1 MKKRLFTVLPA
12 AAIALTCLVGLSAVQ
27 GAEESDVLVET
38 YQLNDGTNCFLVP
51 LQASAVES
59 ESECV
64 DVAAL
69 VDFSA
74 AQLSSEVRR
83 ASQDALYS
91 LVENLPKNARVQIFT
106 VSNETESLTDGYLSV
121 GDPNLKKAI
130 ANLSK
135 RDALGAA
142 DLEKSFA
149 IAADS
154 FDYNESADRS
164 IVFIG
169 RGVSS
174 SSAFTEDVFEE
185 TVEKLV
191 DARVPVNCYG
201 VGAIVNT
208 SVLGALANRTGGYL
222 VENGASAK
230 DAGEKLASAAT
241 ASVFFPEESAS
252 IKLGDATV
260 YPNPLPPFR
269 SDRETF
275 VIGSSSQPLK
285 SAKVSVPVVLADGR
299 EADIE
304 WSVAPQAPNKSNQ
317 YLYQLVQSAA
327 KDGGATLPIAGRDV
341 LTDYQVS
348 INDSIDKTLELA
360 DQAEKL
366 GDKATAARL
375 AGLVQEEFVDEDDEA
390 VFEVADADDDKA
402 VPAEEGA
409 DDLAVADETDA
420 DAIFAKAEK
429 KIQDENKADLM
440 GASEANVK
448 VLSQQVK
455 THVNVVTSEA
465 RKLAATDP
473 DGALQNIK
481 LTINSVKNDPILS
494 DADRAVLLSDL
505 AATGEFVKQEQEQKA
520 VRDYANQQNLA
531 VVDAQRKAQAAAV
544 ANQVKV
550 TEIMKRFESLVKE
563 SKFVLAAEAAKEAA
577 KISPDEALPTQ
588 AMNVAFLRDA
598 YEENQYLRRWRQ
610 KKLLDTLMSVERAHI
625 PVSDEPPITYPDP
638 EVWNAM
644 SKVRREKYGKTN
656 LTGSAEEQ
664 RIASALDLKV
674 DVNGGEDSDLTL
686 ADWIEEVKSK
696 LREQGQDINVVF
708 DSVNIDEGPGPAS
721 SLNINENLSNIT
733 LRKAL
738 KIVLRPHE
746 LDFCILDDALFITT
760 QDEIKNN
767 PEISTSL
774 QLYSVG
780 DLIMQPN
787 QMGASGG
794 MMGGGMMGGMGGM
807 MGGMGG
813 FGGGMMG
820 GRGMMGG
827 MGGMM
832 GGRGMM
838 SVPSAGRPGGRA
850 NAANDAIL
858 QNFLDAPAAPAA
870 GDAGLFAVPSK
881 SSAAKSAPKATGSLA
896 QAPVDL
902 NAKWDAWFEA
912 NAPKA
917 GDDEAS
923 QKARGEFVDSLP
935 GKVQDLMKSDP
946 ASAAAFLRSAMRN
959 DFASSWMYE
968 ALAVALI
975 KSDAPQKEVE
985 TAILSL
991 ADFTDDPLDL
1001 MGLAAYLEKVGSRER
1016 ALKIYRDV
1024 SKVAPTRPE
1033 PYVHGLVLARELNDE
1048 EALKWVAIGAA
1059 SIVWDGKLVEDV
1071 QKPCEEIALDLIEKM
1086 KEEGRDD
1093 ELADFEKKLNEAR
1106 VRDVVVQVSW
1116 SGDAELDLSV
1126 IEPTSAVCW
1135 FAQKRTISGG
1145 VLVDEGVAL
1154 RKSYDENRKGVRTR
1168 TYVCPMGFSGEYE
1181 FLISKSWGEIAQNK
1195 VTVKIMT
1202 NVGSENEHESVKV
1215 FDMTNDDALFAVD
1228 LVEGRRSEE
1237 VKEEVLTATAMLNQ
1251 LQIRNANELS
1261 RLAEAFKSGKARNE
1275 ARESNALQAR
1285 ANEYVSSYKSD
1296 ERKTSDGSDVPQVTY
1311 VTPEPGYMPV
1321 ISYASSGASFSTS
1334 AGISGDRRYVLLAPT
1349 PYFSQILK
1357 MFTYNSSDGSTSSG
1371 GGYGNSGGYGGGYGG
1386 GMGGYGGG
1394 MGGYGGGMGGYGGG
1408 MMGGMGGMMGG
1419 MGGMRGY

>member
-1 MKKRLFTVLPA
+1 MKKRLFTVLSA
-12 AAIALTCLVGLSAVQ
+12 AAIALTCFVGLSAIQ

-38 YQLNDGTNCFLVP
+38 YQLSDGTNCFLVP

-83 ASQDALYS
+83 ASQNALYS
-91 LVENLPKNARVQIFT
+91 LVDNLPKNARVQIFA
-106 VSNETESLTDGYLSV
+106 VSNETEPVTDGYLSV

-142 DLEKSFA
+142 DLEKSFTV
-149 IAADS
+149 AADS

-201 VGAIVNT
+201 IGAVVNE

-222 VENGASAK
+222 VESGANAK

-252 IKLGDATV
+252 IKLGDATT

-275 VIGSSSQPLK
+275 VIGSSSKPLK
-285 SAKVSVPVVLADGR
+285 SANVTVPVVLADGR

-304 WSVAPQAPNKSNQ
+304 WSVAPQAPSKSNQ
-317 YLYQLVQSAA
+317 YLYQLVQAAA
-327 KDGGATLPIAGRDV
+327 KDGGATLPIAGRDM

-360 DQAEKL
+360 DQADKL

-375 AGLVQEEFVDEDDEA
+375 AGLVQEEFDDSADEFVVADGDDEA
-390 VFEVADADDDKA
+390 
-402 VPAEEGA
+402 PAEE
-409 DDLAVADETDA
+409 AVVDNDA

-440 GASEANVK
+440 GASETNVK

-455 THVNVVTSEA
+455 THVGVVTSEA

-481 LTINSVKNDPILS
+481 LTINSVKNDPVLS

-520 VRDYANQQNLA
+520 IRDYRLQQNIA
-531 VVDAQRKAQAAAV
+531 IEDAQQKVRAAAV
-544 ANQVKV
+544 ANQVKT

-588 AMNVAFLRDA
+588 ARNVVFMRDA
-598 YEENQYLRRWRQ
+598 YNENQYLRNWRQ

-664 RIASALDLKV
+664 RIANALDLKV
-674 DVNGGEDSDLTL
+674 DVDGGEDSDLTL

-696 LREQGQDINVVF
+696 LREQGQDINIVF
-708 DSVNIDEGPGPAS
+708 DTVNMEEAAGPAS

-787 QMGASGG
+787 QMGSMGG
-794 MMGGGMMGGMGGM
+794 MGGGMMGGMGGM

-820 GRGMMGG
+820 GRGGMGG
-827 MGGMM
+827 MMGGMM

-850 NAANDAIL
+850 DAANDAIL

-881 SSAAKSAPKATGSLA
+881 SSADKAASKATGSLS

-917 GDDEAS
+917 GDDEES
-923 QKARGEFVDSLP
+923 QKARAKFADSLVVETE
-935 GKVQDLMKSDP
+935 KLVKSDP

-959 DFASSWMYE
+959 DFGSSWMYE

-975 KSDAPQKEVE
+975 KANAPQKEVE
-985 TAILSL
+985 AAILSL
-991 ADFTDDPLDL
+991 AEFTDDPLDV

-1033 PYVHGLVLARELNDE
+1033 PYVRGLALARELNDE

-1071 QKPCEEIALDLIEKM
+1071 QRPCEEIALDLIEKM

-1093 ELADFEKKLNEAR
+1093 ELAEFEKKLNEAR
-1106 VRDVVVQVSW
+1106 LRDVVVQVSW

-1126 IEPTSAVCW
+1126 LEPTSAVCW
-1135 FAQKRTISGG
+1135 FAQKRTAAGG
-1145 VLVDEGVAL
+1145 VLVDESVAL
-1154 RKSYDENRKGVRTR
+1154 RKSYDENRKGVRSR
-1168 TYVCPMGFSGEYE
+1168 TYVCPMGFSGEYQ

-1195 VTVKIMT
+1195 VTVKITT

-1215 FDMTNDDALFAVD
+1215 FDMTDNDALFAVD

-1251 LQIRNANELS
+1251 IQIRNANELS

-1275 ARESNALQAR
+1275 ARESNTLQTR
-1285 ANEYVSSYKSD
+1285 ANEYVSSYKAD
-1296 ERKTSDGSDVPQVTY
+1296 EKKTTDESDVPAITY
-1311 VTPEPGYMPV
+1311 VTPEPGYYPV
-1321 ISYASSGASFSTS
+1321 ISYAQSGASFSTS

-1357 MFTYNSSDGSTSSG
+1357 MFTYNSADGSTSSG
-1371 GGYGNSGGYGGGYGG
+1371 GGYGGGGYGGGGYGG

-1408 MMGGMGGMMGG
+1408 MGGGMMGG
-1419 MGGMRGY
+1419 MGGYGGGMMGGGMRGGY